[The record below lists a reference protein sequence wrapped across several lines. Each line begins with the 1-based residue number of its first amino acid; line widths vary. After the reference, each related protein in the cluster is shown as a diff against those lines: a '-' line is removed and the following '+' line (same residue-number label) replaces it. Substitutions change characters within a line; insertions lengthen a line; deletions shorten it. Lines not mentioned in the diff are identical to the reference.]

1 MTQENFILNLF
12 EKICRSNIYLFLISR
27 YLIGKYFSKLIFDS
41 DFKIIKI
48 LKKNKF
54 FKSNKL
60 IVDIGANDGMSYN
73 IIRKFDKNCKIISF
87 EPNLINFEN
96 LKKIEKKDF
105 FFKCFKFALSDK
117 NQKKNFFTPYFKNY
131 PITQMAGVNKAGV
144 KKRLESSLFIKNMF
158 KKINFKKQNI
168 EVKKLDYFKLKP
180 QFIKIDIEGHEYE
193 CVKGSIKT
201 IIKHKPILMIE
212 YDKNICDKIYSLIRK
227 YNYKKYMYDKTS
239 KKIIKFKNQ
248 KIFNIFF
255 INNKFLKFIK

>member
-1 MTQENFILNLF
+1 
-12 EKICRSNIYLFLISR
+12 
-27 YLIGKYFSKLIFDS
+27 
-41 DFKIIKI
+41 
-48 LKKNKF
+48 
-54 FKSNKL
+54 
-60 IVDIGANDGMSYN
+60 
-73 IIRKFDKNCKIISF
+73 
-87 EPNLINFEN
+87 
-96 LKKIEKKDF
+96 
-105 FFKCFKFALSDK
+105 
-117 NQKKNFFTPYFKNY
+117 
-131 PITQMAGVNKAGV
+131 
-144 KKRLESSLFIKNMF
+144 MF